1 MLYKVEGHTDMKRKC
16 DGQEFRRKPIYILIL
31 YVCCTFTGNNKLLVV
46 HRQNPCTP
54 LHGLQSLTAA
64 DVLHRDTSFIRRRFS
79 SQSSVGAAPG
89 PAPSPT
95 ATIIPANGSSD
106 PSTLPGVLDYSVHIS
121 YGTPEQQ
128 FPVILDTIASTRP
141 CPVQPVRLMF
151 R

>member
-1 MLYKVEGHTDMKRKC
+1 MDKNLE
-16 DGQEFRRKPIYILIL
+16 ENIYILIL

-64 DVLHRDTSFIRRRFS
+64 DVLHRDTSLIRRRFS

-128 FPVILDTIASTRP
+128 FPVFLDTSIDASLPGATRAPHVPMTVVQRSTRLGP
-141 CPVQPVRLMF
+141 QRC
-151 R
+151 